1 MQERMADTSER
12 ISASLQ
18 LDAPPVALSLVD
30 EPPGAVA
37 TLARAVPS
45 SCTFWVEGQTRLF
58 YAPAEEH
65 FNCLVG
71 AMVMG
76 FELPPAEQEKLGGL
90 VQTMAEQDYLD
101 PAEAGKIPTMAKRSA
116 GILYG
121 PLAEFPGAPD
131 LVLLW
136 LTPRQAMLF
145 EEAVGAADWNKVP
158 MTATGRPTCAALP
171 LAKQRGK
178 ASLSFGCMGM
188 RVFTGVADDR
198 LLAAVPGDQV
208 AGLADALDRTMASN
222 AAMRSYYEGRKASV
236 AGPSSGP

>member
-1 MQERMADTSER
+1 MYEWMVDTSER
-12 ISASLQ
+12 ISTSLQ
-18 LDAPPVALSLVD
+18 LDAPPVALSFVY
-30 EPPGAVA
+30 EPPEAVA
-37 TLARAVPS
+37 TLARPVPS
-45 SCTFWVEGQTRLF
+45 SCTFWREAQTRIF

-76 FELPPAEQEKLGGL
+76 FELPPARQTELGGL

-101 PAEAGKIPTMAKRSA
+101 PAEASEIPTMAKPSA

-121 PLAEFPGAPD
+121 PLAEFPVEPD

-145 EEAVGAADWNKVP
+145 EEAVGAADWTKVP
-158 MTATGRPTCAALP
+158 MTARGRPTCAALP
-171 LAKQRGK
+171 LAKQSGK

-188 RVFTGVADDR
+188 RVFTEVADDR

-208 AGLADALDRTMASN
+208 ADLTDALDRAVASN
-222 AAMRSYYEGRKASV
+222 QAMRSYYEERKAAV
-236 AGPSSGP
+236 AGLISG